1 MPKNTQFPIYVAA
14 ENKDYNI
21 NLQTLI
27 SGDIYTTFRDTTLL
41 YNPVTGILKVNGIKF
56 PQIDQTT
63 VGLPR
68 SAQTYIDTPSIQSV
82 AALTLTDITGLTAT
96 IKPSSINS
104 KIFVVVRWFG
114 ELSNANTI
122 WDSMFGLKRN
132 GSPIGNPIGAGV
144 RQSGMASNTSTY
156 NHGADG
162 NSTAEVVQYYYID
175 SPNTTEPVT
184 YQATFLVRSA
194 ITLYTNRTAGD
205 LDSPASYERGT
216 SNIFL
221 MELT

>member
-1 MPKNTQFPIYVAA
+1 MPKNTQFPIYIAN

-21 NLQTLI
+21 NLQTLTA
-27 SGDIYTTFRDTTLL
+27 GDTYTTFRDTTLL
-41 YNPVTGILKVNGIKF
+41 YNPTTGVLKVNGIKF
-56 PQIDQTT
+56 PQVDQTT
-63 VGLPR
+63 IGLPR
-68 SAQTYIDTPSIQSV
+68 SSQTYIDTPFIQSV
-82 AALTLTDITGLTAT
+82 ATLTLTDITGLSAT

-104 KIFVVVRWFG
+104 KILVVVRWFG
-114 ELSNANTI
+114 ELSNAGTI

-132 GSPIGNPIGAGV
+132 GSPIGNPIGSGV

-156 NHGADG
+156 NHGADA

-194 ITLYTNRTAGD
+194 ITLFTNRTVGD
-205 LDSPASYERGT
+205 LDTAASYERGT

-221 MELT
+221 MELI